1 MKKILYVSILSLC
14 VFTSCHKNC
23 SCTYPEPL
31 QLSISG
37 KIDCPNRS
45 LTALNP
51 NDYTIKLMDSSGLVV
66 VQTIQPNANG
76 TYTFM
81 NLEQDETYNIVVT
94 RTTLAHTVP
103 LASNQ
108 VETYLSQTPRPV
120 LSELALLAGDVNKD
134 GNVDG
139 TDALHINRFINGQT
153 PTIAGGRW
161 RFLNKYIIDSR
172 NNFDFNVAYPLKNM
186 RASVTN
192 FDFIMV
198 ELGDLSLNGCR

>member
-1 MKKILYVSILSLC
+1 MKKILYVSIFSFC
-14 VFTSCHKNC
+14 VFIACNEKHQC
-23 SCTYPEPL
+23 VYPEFL
-31 QLSISG
+31 ALSISG
-37 KIDCPNRS
+37 KIDCPSRN

-51 NDYTIKLMDSSGLVV
+51 NDYAIKLMDSSGLVV
-66 VQTIQPNANG
+66 LQTIQPNANG
-76 TYTFM
+76 TYTFVD
-81 NLEQDETYNIVVT
+81 LEQDKTYNIVVT

-103 LASNQ
+103 LTSNQ
-108 VETYLSQTPRPV
+108 VEIYLSQTPRPI

-172 NNFDFNVAYPLKNM
+172 NNFDFNVTYPLKNIQT
-186 RASVTN
+186 SVTN
-192 FDFIMV
+192 FDFIML
-198 ELGDLSLNGCR
+198 ELGDLSLNGCH